1 MTQVSQRTIIEIK
14 KVLSQNHRANS
25 DELYANDFP
34 DWFVI
39 QVQNQ
44 LMWDWSSV
52 LVSLRRGAFFY
63 SNDTY
68 ATPGETIIP
77 EQRFLQPDRARQLGE
92 HFIQKLAAFACTL
105 ASSDSLMRSIQ
116 LDGFDVDTAKLKLI
130 PLEGLVSAQRE
141 ADRLSSLVNNCG
153 TPNPDVVLKHI
164 QDAQSLYADG
174 KDHPSLGESRNI
186 IQSLIDGISAE
197 TATHGKHKA
206 KLPGGTSNR
215 IDYLAQV
222 GFLTNDEKAAF
233 NSAWGTLSA
242 GSHPGVPEREQARI
256 GLTLGLEFGQLLMLK
271 FANWKKNAYQ
281 KFSKP

>member
-1 MTQVSQRTIIEIK
+1 MKQVSQRTIIEIK

-34 DWFVI
+34 DWFVF

-44 LMWDWSSV
+44 FLWDWSSI
-52 LVSLRRGAFFY
+52 LVNLRRGAFFY
-63 SNDTY
+63 SNSPY
-68 ATPGETIIP
+68 ATPGEAIIP
-77 EQRFLQPDRARQLGE
+77 EQRFLEPERAKFLGE
-92 HFIQKLAAFACTL
+92 HFIQKLAAFACPL
-105 ASSDSLMRSIQ
+105 ASTDSLIRSIQ
-116 LDGFDVDTAKLKLI
+116 LDGFDVDTAKLRLI
-130 PLEGLVSAQRE
+130 PLEGPVSVQQE

-153 TPNPDVVLKHI
+153 LPNPDVVLKHI

-186 IQSLIDGISAE
+186 IQSLIDGISTG
-197 TATHGKHKA
+197 TATHGRHTT

-222 GFLTNDEKAAF
+222 GFLTSDEKAAF

-256 GLTLGLEFGQLLMLK
+256 GLTLGLEFGQLLMMKL
-271 FANWKKNAYQ
+271 ANWKKNAYQ

>member
-25 DELYANDFP
+25 DELYANNFP

-39 QVQNQ
+39 QVQSQ
-44 LMWDWSSV
+44 FMWDWSSV

-63 SNDTY
+63 SNSTY

-77 EQRFLQPDRARQLGE
+77 EQRFLEPERAKLLGE
-92 HFIQKLAAFACTL
+92 YFIQKLAAFACTQ

-130 PLEGLVSAQRE
+130 PLEGPVSVQQE
-141 ADRLSSLVNNCG
+141 ADRLSSLVNNG
-153 TPNPDVVLKHI
+153 GIPNPDVVLRHI
-164 QDAQSLYADG
+164 QDAQLLYADG

-186 IQSLIDGISAE
+186 IQSLIDGISTE
-197 TATHGKHKA
+197 TATHGKHTT

-256 GLTLGLEFGQLLMLK
+256 GLTLGLEFGQLLLLK

-281 KFSKP
+281 RFSKP

>member
-1 MTQVSQRTIIEIK
+1 MG
-14 KVLSQNHRANS
+14 
-25 DELYANDFP
+25 
-34 DWFVI
+34 
-39 QVQNQ
+39 
-44 LMWDWSSV
+44 
-52 LVSLRRGAFFY
+52 LRRGAFFY
-63 SNDTY
+63 SNSTY

-77 EQRFLQPDRARQLGE
+77 EQRFLEPERAKVLGE
-92 HFIQKLAAFACTL
+92 YFIQKLAAFACTL

-116 LDGFDVDTAKLKLI
+116 LDGFDLDTAKLKLI
-130 PLEGLVSAQRE
+130 PLEGPVSVQQE

-153 TPNPDVVLKHI
+153 IPNPDVVLRHI
-164 QDAQSLYADG
+164 QDAQLLYADG
-174 KDHPSLGESRNI
+174 KDHPSLGESRNV

-197 TATHGKHKA
+197 TAAHGKHTT

-222 GFLTNDEKAAF
+222 GFLTNNEKAAF

-271 FANWKKNAYQ
+271 LANWKRNGYR